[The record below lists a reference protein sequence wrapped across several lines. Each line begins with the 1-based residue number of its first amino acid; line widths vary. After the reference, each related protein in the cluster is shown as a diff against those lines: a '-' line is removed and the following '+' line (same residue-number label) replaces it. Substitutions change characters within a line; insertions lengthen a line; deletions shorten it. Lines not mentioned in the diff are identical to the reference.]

1 MKNTS
6 GLYNRD
12 NVLGDLREHI
22 VEITFDKVNGERRI
36 MRCTLMPA
44 YLPASYRNNIEEQ
57 KQEAEFHRNNKD
69 SIAVWDITNAG
80 WRSFKIESVIYV
92 QVIDHM

>member
-1 MKNTS
+1 M

-12 NVLGDLREHI
+12 QVLSDLRKNVI
-22 VEITFDKVNGERRI
+22 EITFEKINGERGT
-36 MRCTLMPA
+36 MRCTLMPN

-57 KQEAEFHRNNKD
+57 KQEETFHNTIKD
-69 SIAVWDITNAG
+69 SIAVWDINNAG
-80 WRSFKIESVIYV
+80 WRSFRIDSVIYV